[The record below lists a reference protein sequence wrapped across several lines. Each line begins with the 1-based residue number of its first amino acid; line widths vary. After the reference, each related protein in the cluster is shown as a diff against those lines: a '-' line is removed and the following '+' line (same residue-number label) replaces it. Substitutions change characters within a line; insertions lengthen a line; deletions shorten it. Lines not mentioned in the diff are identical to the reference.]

1 MHMVCTYIV
10 VTYSEQCLV
19 QEEAKPSIM
28 AHAINSSTLEAEV
41 GRLL

>member
-1 MHMVCTYIV
+1 MVCTCIV
-10 VTYSEQCLV
+10 MTYLEQCLV
-19 QEEAKPSIM
+19 QEEAKPGVV